1 MVYDNIIL
9 LLACKEAVKRALSRT
24 ERRTFSDGKKL
35 FHGQREGLSLM
46 ERIIPLTERRAS
58 TYREQGFHCEI
69 GKLLAY
75 EIKVLISLTGTML
88 LEYGF

>member
-9 LLACKEAVKRALSRT
+9 LLACKDAVKRALSLT

-35 FHGQREGLSLM
+35 FHGWKE
-46 ERIIPLTERRAS
+46 IIPRTERTDFTDRKS
-58 TYREQGFHCEI
+58 GFHCGI

>member
-24 ERRTFSDGKKL
+24 ERRAFTDGKKL
-35 FHGQREGLSLM
+35 F
-46 ERIIPLTERRAS
+46 PLTERTDFTDRKG
-58 TYREQGFHCEI
+58 GFHCGI

>member
-9 LLACKEAVKRALSRT
+9 LLACKEAVKRALSLT
-24 ERRTFSDGKKL
+24 ERRTFSDGKNY
-35 FHGQREGLSLM
+35 
-46 ERIIPLTERRAS
+46 S
-58 TYREQGFHCEI
+58 TDRKQGFHCEI

>member
-24 ERRTFSDGKKL
+24 ERTDFTDRKG
-35 FHGQREGLSLM
+35 
-46 ERIIPLTERRAS
+46 
-58 TYREQGFHCEI
+58 GFHCGI

>member
-9 LLACKEAVKRALSRT
+9 LLACKEAVKRALS
-24 ERRTFSDGKKL
+24 
-35 FHGQREGLSLM
+35 Q
-46 ERIIPLTERRAS
+46 TERRAS

>member
-24 ERRTFSDGKKL
+24 ERRTFSDGKNY
-35 FHGQREGLSLM
+35 
-46 ERIIPLTERRAS
+46 S
-58 TYREQGFHCEI
+58 TDREQGFHCEI

>member
-1 MVYDNIIL
+1 
-9 LLACKEAVKRALSRT
+9 
-24 ERRTFSDGKKL
+24 
-35 FHGQREGLSLM
+35 M
-46 ERIIPLTERRAS
+46 ERNYSTDREKGFLGWKEIISLTERTDFTDRKG
-58 TYREQGFHCEI
+58 GFHCEI

>member
-9 LLACKEAVKRALSRT
+9 LLACKEAVKRALS
-24 ERRTFSDGKKL
+24 
-35 FHGQREGLSLM
+35 
-46 ERIIPLTERRAS
+46 LTERRAS
-58 TYREQGFHCEI
+58 TDREQGFHCGI

>member
-24 ERRTFSDGKKL
+24 ERRIFSDGKIL
-35 FHGQREGLSLM
+35 FHGWKE
-46 ERIIPLTERRAS
+46 IISLTERTDFTDRKG
-58 TYREQGFHCEI
+58 GFHCGI

>member
-24 ERRTFSDGKKL
+24 ES
-35 FHGQREGLSLM
+35 
-46 ERIIPLTERRAS
+46 RAS
-58 TYREQGFHCEI
+58 TDREQGFHCGI

>member
-9 LLACKEAVKRALSRT
+9 LLACKEAVKRAL
-24 ERRTFSDGKKL
+24 
-35 FHGQREGLSLM
+35 
-46 ERIIPLTERRAS
+46 PLTERTDFTDRKG
-58 TYREQGFHCEI
+58 GFHCGI